1 MEHSDKLRSHLFTT
15 YYAPRGRSRIYGLG
29 IQLAQQYLSP
39 FDKLIG
45 VIGEAGS
52 GKSALIKGMF
62 PGLELT
68 NDDDGVNVR
77 PLPIL
82 QQDYEQGFFTPHTY
96 HLDIRFEMG
105 FHQLSV
111 LAGAI
116 LQAIKRGKRVI
127 VEHFDIVYPMLNM
140 NADLLIGVGEEIVL
154 TRPRIFGPFPE
165 EIYKMVYTSLPYR
178 LMAHTAEDICEY
190 FMPKDEILR
199 CTHDD
204 IRHGFIVAFP
214 DYQPNF
220 DLVELE
226 NKVNDV
232 IKREIPVSY
241 YDDNHIKI
249 GDIIHPCTGPRTHV
263 SNTKMI
269 KEFHLLHHFIY
280 DVINKRYLMVGCV
293 GENSL
298 EKLKSLDSVNEHM
311 AGMIK

>member
-1 MEHSDKLRSHLFTT
+1 
-15 YYAPRGRSRIYGLG
+15 
-29 IQLAQQYLSP
+29 
-39 FDKLIG
+39 
-45 VIGEAGS
+45 
-52 GKSALIKGMF
+52 
-62 PGLELT
+62 
-68 NDDDGVNVR
+68 
-77 PLPIL
+77 
-82 QQDYEQGFFTPHTY
+82 
-96 HLDIRFEMG
+96 
-105 FHQLSV
+105 
-111 LAGAI
+111 
-116 LQAIKRGKRVI
+116 
-127 VEHFDIVYPMLNM
+127 MLNM